1 MAAIGARHEP
11 ASTVDALARARL
23 RAALVPD
30 LLIEARRIVTTVV
43 AGWHGR
49 RKRGIGE
56 TFWQFRPYVT
66 GETLARIDWRRSA
79 RDDHTYVRDMEWEAA
94 HTVWLWADLTPSML
108 FKSTDASVS
117 KEARALVL
125 TLALAEL
132 LSRSG
137 ERVGYPGLMKPVV
150 SRNGAERLAMA
161 LASSQAAALPSLP
174 ELDAVKRHSDV
185 VLVSDFLDPP
195 EQTIAFL
202 DTIAQRGARIHL
214 LEVADPA
221 EELFPYAGR
230 TEFED
235 PESGLRLTAG
245 RAENWG
251 DAYKKIYQARRE
263 ALRDHCRHLD
273 WSYAVNRTDRL
284 ASEALVALH
293 GRLTGQPAAVPGYR
307 SMGAA

>member
-1 MAAIGARHEP
+1 MPAIGARHEP

-49 RKRGIGE
+49 RKRGVGE
-56 TFWQFRPYVT
+56 TFWQFRPYVA

-108 FKSTDASVS
+108 FKSTHAPVS

-150 SRNGAERLAMA
+150 SRNGAERLAML
-161 LASSQAAALPSLP
+161 LASSQAAQLPSLP
-174 ELDAVKRHSDV
+174 ELDSVQRHSDV

-202 DTIAQRGARIHL
+202 DTIARRGARIHL

-221 EELFPYAGR
+221 EEVFPYAGR

-235 PESGLRLTAG
+235 PENGLRLTAG
-245 RAENWG
+245 RAENWA
-251 DAYKKIYQARRE
+251 DAYKTIYQGRRE

-293 GRLTGQPAAVPGYR
+293 GRLTGRPAAVPGYR